1 MADAA
6 WAPAVGARVRVAP
19 DGDCAT
25 VRYIGAVAGTDG
37 DWVGLE
43 FDTAGRGKHDGVHQG
58 VRYFECSA
66 AAGPQSASFVRP
78 HKLSGGVT
86 LLQALTTKYEQVRRG
101 ACAVPRQCPAAAP
114 LTRARASRAGQ
125 RLQKR
130 GAEQA
135 KGRTGGRA
143 CSPRGRR
150 PVRRQRPWAAHHRGA
165 VHEGGADGGAAQ
177 PGEADARVLA

>member
-1 MADAA
+1 MTDAA

-37 DWVGLE
+37 EWVGLE

-66 AAGPQSASFVRP
+66 AAGPQCASFVRP

-86 LLQALTTKYEQVRRG
+86 LLQALTTKYDQVRRG
-101 ACAVPRQCPAAAP
+101 ACAAPRP
-114 LTRARASRAGQ
+114 
-125 RLQKR
+125 
-130 GAEQA
+130 
-135 KGRTGGRA
+135 
-143 CSPRGRR
+143 
-150 PVRRQRPWAAHHRGA
+150 
-165 VHEGGADGGAAQ
+165 
-177 PGEADARVLA
+177 